1 MLDSSGSLG
10 QSNFRRL
17 VSLVKSLAQ
26 DWDIG
31 QDKVRVG
38 VEKFDSNAV
47 TEFNLNQ
54 FNDKQQMLTAIN
66 NIKYQ
71 SGGTNTGK
79 T

>member
-54 FNDKQQMLTAIN
+54 FNDKQQMLNAID
-66 NIKYQ
+66 NIRYTG
-71 SGGTNTGK
+71 GGTSTGI
-79 T
+79 